1 MDHTARQSTNG
12 EEGGDIG
19 SASLLR
25 VSLLGGFRVDRDD
38 LAAPIS
44 HWQRRSAK
52 TLTKLLATVPGH
64 ALHREQVLELLWP
77 GSSLESALNSFGKT
91 LHAAR
96 RAFQPAL
103 PPRQPSPYLVMVD
116 SMVALDPEHVEVD
129 ADRFERLAHDALGRH
144 EISPLESALAAYRG
158 ELLPE
163 DRYAD
168 WCARRRDF
176 LADLRVRLLV
186 EMADLLEA
194 RGAYNDSAD
203 RLRAVL
209 EHDPT
214 REEVHR
220 RLMRL
225 YAEMGT
231 PDQAVRQFHACEEVL
246 QRELDFAPQ
255 EETVAVYHD
264 VLAHRTSQRKAPSRQ
279 PRERSVPSRG
289 DADQV
294 NSDDPFVGR
303 TGIVEELCRQL
314 SHPVGPGG
322 MVIVTGEAGIGKTR
336 LLEELAKGAV
346 DQGAIL
352 LWGGAGA
359 HGGHF
364 DCGPFAVA
372 LEGYIAALPLAK
384 RRELARRYQ
393 PLTSFVPS
401 LVGETSPAHAAGGNG
416 DHLDVV
422 PAIVGLLA
430 DLARHQP
437 VLLVLGDLCDTDAH
451 SLDIIGYLAHLA
463 TRRPW
468 LLVGAA
474 REDEVQPGTPVARL
488 IANTTR
494 EGLCRNVELQ
504 PLARAECDELVAVM
518 LPDAP
523 QNPQLLDQI
532 YTASRGNP
540 MFIRELVQQIGTDG
554 ELDADAGMQPAPLSV
569 ARVPSRVR
577 NLAEARLA
585 TLDSTVQR
593 VVVLAAAA
601 ATTEISLA
609 DLRGGASALDPPL
622 ANGALLDALD
632 RALETGFLEE
642 RDGGYGFR
650 HPLVQSA
657 IYDRLSRHRRAE
669 LGRALG
675 HAKSA

>member
-1 MDHTARQSTNG
+1 MDHTARQSINV
-12 EEGGDIG
+12 EEGRNIG
-19 SASLLR
+19 GASLLR

-103 PPRQPSPYLVMVD
+103 LPRQPSPYLVMVD
-116 SMVALDPEHVEVD
+116 SMVALEPEHVEVD
-129 ADRFERLAHDALGRH
+129 ADRFERLAHDALRRH
-144 EISPLESALAAYRG
+144 EISALETALAAYGG

-168 WCARRRDF
+168 WCARRRDS
-176 LADLRVRLLV
+176 LADLRVRLLL

-225 YAEMGT
+225 YAGMGT
-231 PDQAVRQFHACEEVL
+231 PDQAVRQFHACEDVL

-264 VLAHRTSQRKAPSRQ
+264 VLAHRTAQRQGSSRQ
-279 PRERSVPSRG
+279 PRQHAAPSRG
-289 DADQV
+289 DGDRDH
-294 NSDDPFVGR
+294 SDDPFVGR
-303 TGIVEELCRQL
+303 TEIVAELCRQL
-314 SHPVGPGG
+314 SHPVRAGG
-322 MVIVTGEAGIGKTR
+322 MVLVTGEAGIGKTR
-336 LLEELAKGAV
+336 LLEELARAAV
-346 DQGAIL
+346 DRGAIA

-372 LEGYIAALPLAK
+372 LEGYVAALPLAK

-393 PLTSFVPS
+393 PLTWFVPS
-401 LVGETSPAHAAGGNG
+401 LVGETPPARAVDGHD

-422 PAIVGLLA
+422 PAIAGLLT

-437 VLLVLGDLCDTDAH
+437 VLLVLGDLGETDGY

-463 TRRPW
+463 THRPW

-474 REDEVQPGTPVARL
+474 RENEVGSGTPVERL
-488 IANTTR
+488 IANATR
-494 EGLCRNVELQ
+494 EGLCRKIELRC
-504 PLARAECDELVAVM
+504 LARAECDELVADM
-518 LPDAP
+518 LPGAAQHP
-523 QNPQLLDQI
+523 ELLDRV
-532 YTASRGNP
+532 YEVSRGNP
-540 MFIRELVQQIGTDG
+540 MFIRELVQQIGSNG
-554 ELDADAGMQPAPLSV
+554 ELGDDEGARRAALSV
-569 ARVPSRVR
+569 ARVPDRVR
-577 NLAEARLA
+577 TLAESRLA
-585 TLDSTVQR
+585 SLDSTARR
-593 VVVLAAAA
+593 VLLLAAAA
-601 ATTEISLA
+601 ATTEISLT
-609 DLRGGASALDPPL
+609 DLRAGAAALDPPVGD
-622 ANGALLDALD
+622 GALLDALD
-632 RALETGFLEE
+632 CALDAGFLEE
-642 RDGGYGFR
+642 LGSGYGFR
-650 HPLVQSA
+650 HPLVQLA
-657 IYDRLSRHRRAE
+657 IYERLSRHRRAE
-669 LGRALG
+669 LGRALQ
-675 HAKSA
+675 HAKPA